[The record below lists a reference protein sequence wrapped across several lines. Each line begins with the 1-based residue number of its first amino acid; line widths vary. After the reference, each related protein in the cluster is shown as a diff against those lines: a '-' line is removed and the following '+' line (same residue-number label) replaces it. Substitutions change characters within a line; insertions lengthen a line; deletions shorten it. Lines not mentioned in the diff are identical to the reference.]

1 MRPAMGAESGKDWGT
16 FFRMKLFVA
25 RGELNSR
32 LAVDTV
38 ERVCQ
43 KYLASRYSLE
53 ILDVLEDYR
62 PAMEENVLVVPTL
75 IVYEPPPPIRL
86 VGPLSDPATLL
97 KVLGIPVAES
107 WP

>member
-1 MRPAMGAESGKDWGT
+1 MGAESGKDWGP

-25 RGELNSR
+25 EGELNSR
-32 LAVDTV
+32 LARENL
-38 ERVCQ
+38 ERICQ
-43 KYLASRYSLE
+43 KYLAGRYSLE

-62 PAMEENVLVVPTL
+62 PALEENVLVVPTL

-97 KVLGIPVAES
+97 KALGIPVAES
-107 WP
+107 RP